1 MDIVSKKKRSE
12 IMSKIRAKNTK
23 PELLVRKYLYSKGYR
38 YRLHDKRLPGCP
50 DIVLR
55 KYSLAIQVRG
65 CFWHGHCCKLGT
77 RPKSNRSFWNKKIR
91 DNKSRDSRNDKKIR
105 RMEYKL
111 LVICE
116 CHINKNLYKSKLNR
130 YLIRTSE

>member
-23 PELLVRKYLYSKGYR
+23 PELLVRKYLYSKGHR

-55 KYSLAIQVRG
+55 KYRLAIQVRG
-65 CFWHGHCCKLGT
+65 CFWHGHKCKLGGL
-77 RPKSNRSFWNKKIR
+77 PKTNRSFWKNKIKNNKAR
-91 DNKSRDSRNDKKIR
+91 DRKNDRKLKHSG
-105 RMEYKL
+105 YKL
-111 LVICE
+111 LIIRQCYLQKANYK
-116 CHINKNLYKSKLNR
+116 NKIKS
-130 YLIRTSE
+130 YLWK

>member
-55 KYSLAIQVRG
+55 KYRLAIQVRG
-65 CFWHGHCCKLGT
+65 CFWHGHKCKLGGL
-77 RPKSNRSFWNKKIR
+77 PKTNRSFWKNKIKNNKAR
-91 DNKSRDSRNDKKIR
+91 DRKNDRKLKHSG
-105 RMEYKL
+105 YKL
-111 LVICE
+111 LIIRQCNLQKANYK
-116 CHINKNLYKSKLNR
+116 NKIKS
-130 YLIRTSE
+130 YLWK

>member
-55 KYSLAIQVRG
+55 KYRLAIQVRG
-65 CFWHGHCCKLGT
+65 CFWHGHKCKLGGL
-77 RPKSNRSFWNKKIR
+77 PKTNRSFWKNKIKNNKAR
-91 DNKSRDSRNDKKIR
+91 DRKNDRKLKHSG
-105 RMEYKL
+105 YKL
-111 LVICE
+111 LIIRQCYLQKANYK
-116 CHINKNLYKSKLNR
+116 NKIKS
-130 YLIRTSE
+130 YLWK

>member
-1 MDIVSKKKRSE
+1 MDIVSKKIRSE

-55 KYSLAIQVRG
+55 KYRLAIQVRG
-65 CFWHGHCCKLGT
+65 CFWHGHKCKLGGL
-77 RPKSNRSFWNKKIR
+77 PKTNRSFWKNKIKNNKAR
-91 DNKSRDSRNDKKIR
+91 DRKNDRKLKHSG
-105 RMEYKL
+105 YKL
-111 LVICE
+111 LIIRQCNLQKANYK
-116 CHINKNLYKSKLNR
+116 NKIKS
-130 YLIRTSE
+130 YLWK